1 MPPAPQR
8 PMAQGPAKITPS
20 VIQAAPTVYTAPPAP
35 KRIDYKSQKQARM
48 VMNLHTLDCP
58 ISQKAQ
64 NASFTDLPMPFCAH
78 AHGKL
83 GNCRKDLQIVISM
96 PG

>member
-35 KRIDYKSQKQARM
+35 KRTDYKSQKQARM
-48 VMNLHTLDCP
+48 VMNQHTLDCP
-58 ISQKAQ
+58 ISQKVHMLV
-64 NASFTDLPMPFCAH
+64 SLICL
-78 AHGKL
+78 KVR
-83 GNCRKDLQIVISM
+83 C
-96 PG
+96 